1 MKLTLA
7 SAGSYPRIG
16 DTADWQLLRRTI
28 TARDRG
34 EKTPAD
40 VAQAEDKMVRAAVDD
55 QTRAGLDVVTDG
67 LIRWYDPISHL
78 AGKLE
83 GIEINGLLRFFDTNF
98 YFRQP
103 VIKGSPVRTGPL
115 VVDEFQFAQ
124 AASSKPVKPVLTG
137 PYTLAKFSLV
147 EFDGMKDLEARVMA
161 FAEILAEELTALE
174 AAGAKLIQ
182 VDDPAA
188 IKYTGDYAIF
198 ERGIHA
204 MMLSW
209 NSRRGLA
216 GVNSPRAEGEARAR
230 HARVALHL
238 YFRDPGPLYYRLQ
251 QLPVDILG
259 VDFTYNP
266 KFLEQVQATGSSRP
280 LALGLVDGRNT
291 KLERPED
298 LARTLEKILP
308 RLAGEEC
315 FLNPSCGL
323 EYLPRGRAYAK
334 LALLPQIREAL
345 EGRQP

>member
-16 DTADWQLLRRTI
+16 DTAELQLLRRTI
-28 TARDRG
+28 TACDRG

-55 QTRAGLDVVTDG
+55 QIRAGLDVVTDG
-67 LIRWYDPISHL
+67 LVRWYDPISHL

-83 GIEINGLLRFFDTNF
+83 GIQINGLLRFFDTNF

-103 VIKGSPVRTGPL
+103 VIKGSPIRTSPL

-124 AASSKPVKPVLTG
+124 TNSPKPVKPLLTG
-137 PYTLAKFSLV
+137 PYTLAKFSIV
-147 EFDGMKDLEARVMA
+147 ECDGMKDLEARVMA

-174 AAGAKLIQ
+174 AAGAKIIQ

-209 NSRRGLA
+209 NRRRA
-216 GVNSPRAEGEARAR
+216 EAHVNSPQANSEPRERR
-230 HARVALHL
+230 PRLALHV
-238 YFRDPGPLYYRLQ
+238 YFRDAGPLYYRLQ

-259 VDFTYNP
+259 VDFTYDP
-266 KFLEQVQATGSSRP
+266 KFLAQVQTTGSSRP
-280 LALGLVDGRNT
+280 LALGLIDGRNT
-291 KLERPED
+291 KLEKPENV
-298 LARTLEKILP
+298 ARTLEKILP
-308 RLAGEEC
+308 RLAGNEC

-323 EYLPRGRAYAK
+323 EYLPRDRAYAK
-334 LALLPQIREAL
+334 LALLPKIRAAL
-345 EGRQP
+345 EGQQR